1 MNINETGQLFTD
13 AGFFDS
19 AYSAADL
26 VTSFVKVNIDDEV
39 FEQAQLTLYYEYEPT
54 TTLTLS
60 LTLTLRS

>member
-1 MNINETGQLFTD
+1 MFYNPNPTPHPTP
-13 AGFFDS
+13 
-19 AYSAADL
+19 YSAADL

-60 LTLTLRS
+60 LTLPLRS